1 MAPCLYNVP
10 LTNPSRCG
18 KLRYFLDTE
27 FNGFGGALISLG
39 LVREDGP
46 SLYLTY
52 DMPDAIDPFVRS
64 TVEPNLLR
72 VPSIVVARKVS
83 QGEGA
88 LAIEAF
94 LHGDADAQI
103 IADWPEDLS
112 LFCRAL
118 MLEPGLMIA
127 IPRLRF
133 ELHRVESYP
142 TDLTGAVAHNAWW
155 DAMALRRRLMHESP
169 Q

>member
-1 MAPCLYNVP
+1 M
-10 LTNPSRCG
+10 
-18 KLRYFLDTE
+18 RYFLDTE

-52 DMPDAIDPFVRS
+52 DIPKAIDPFVRRN
-64 TVEPNLLR
+64 VQPNLLR
-72 VPSIVVARKVS
+72 VPSSVKARKVN
-83 QGEGA
+83 QAEGA
-88 LAIEAF
+88 HAIEDF
-94 LHGDADAQI
+94 IRGDADAQI
-103 IADWPEDLS
+103 VADWPDDLS

-118 MLEPGLMIA
+118 MLEPGLMVD
-127 IPRLRF
+127 IPRLHF

-142 TDLTGAVAHNAWW
+142 TDLAGAVEHNAWW
-155 DAMALRRRLMHESP
+155 DAMALRHRLMHDLP